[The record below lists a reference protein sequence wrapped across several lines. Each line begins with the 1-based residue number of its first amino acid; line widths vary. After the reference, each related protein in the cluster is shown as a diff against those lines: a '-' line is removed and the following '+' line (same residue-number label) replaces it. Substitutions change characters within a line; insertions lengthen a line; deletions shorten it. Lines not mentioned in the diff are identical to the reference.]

1 MKKKEKPKEN
11 QRRKPVQARSMKRY
25 QAILEAL
32 PQVLVR
38 LGYDKM
44 TTDEIALE
52 ADVAIGSLYQY
63 FRNKDDV
70 IAAYMDEQL
79 KELCQV
85 ILDEVNKSRADES
98 NQASAKQVSAIDV
111 SVTSAVEF
119 VYDRIDVMYA
129 MRRDFQRF
137 VQVASESYLVEQI
150 QLVAKG
156 SDYSNGNEEPDFMLA
171 IRVISYAGIG
181 LMAGLVL
188 SNPPHDKELVIREM
202 TLLIKS
208 HLSARLGFEFL

>member
-1 MKKKEKPKEN
+1 MKKREKPKEN

-25 QAILEAL
+25 QAILDAL

-79 KELCQV
+79 KELCKV
-85 ILDEVNKSRADES
+85 ILDEVNQSRANDLV
-98 NQASAKQVSAIDV
+98 QVSAIDV
-111 SVTSAVEF
+111 AVTSAVAFIFE
-119 VYDRIDVMYA
+119 RIEVMYA

-137 VQVASESYLVEQI
+137 VLGASESYLVEQI
-150 QLVAKG
+150 QLLARG
-156 SDYSNGNEEPDFMLA
+156 SDEFNGHEESDFMLA
-171 IRVISYAGIG
+171 IRAISYAGIG

-188 SNPPHDKELVIREM
+188 SNPPRDKELVIKEM
-202 TLLIKS
+202 TLLIKA
-208 HLSARLGFEFL
+208 HLSARLGFEF